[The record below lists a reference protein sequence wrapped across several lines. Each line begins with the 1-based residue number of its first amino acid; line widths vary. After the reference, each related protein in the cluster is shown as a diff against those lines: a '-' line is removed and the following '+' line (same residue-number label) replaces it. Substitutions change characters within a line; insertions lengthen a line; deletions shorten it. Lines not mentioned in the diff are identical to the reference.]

1 MATPAEVPS
10 LLENHSMLSRSKSKS
25 IIETFQKKY
34 LAHDSRLNRLGV
46 VTDAEL
52 NLTRLPASLC
62 QEVNRRAADTM
73 KGQKISSRCNGG
85 ASNEFYIK
93 TTDTKAYGS
102 SLSTPFVLKVYPK
115 SMCPNREDHLVKI
128 YLQKLDLPL
137 ACPTCWSLQR
147 NAWCYLHVLKKRT
160 QRFLFIFYSFVSLRF
175 RWVFLQQIQISTNNN
190 DYPWTWGR
198 MMTKMMVKDCFKT
211 NISFLKKYY

>member
-1 MATPAEVPS
+1 MATTEVPS
-10 LLENHSMLSRSKSKS
+10 LLEIHSMLSRSKSKS
-25 IIETFQKKY
+25 IIETFQKKR

-46 VTDAEL
+46 VTEAEL

-62 QEVNRRAADTM
+62 QEVNRRAADNM
-73 KGQKISSRCNGG
+73 KGQKISFKCNGG

-93 TTDTKAYGS
+93 TTDNKAYGS
-102 SLSTPFVLKVYPK
+102 YLSTPLVMQVYPK

-147 NAWCYLHVLKKRT
+147 NAWCFISTCINKKKKKRIVSCSFFIHL
-160 QRFLFIFYSFVSLRF
+160 FLSDLDGF
-175 RWVFLQQIQISTNNN
+175 FLQQIQLSTNNN
-190 DYPWTWGR
+190 DYPWTCYR
-198 MMTKMMVKDCFKT
+198 MMT
-211 NISFLKKYY
+211 

>member
-1 MATPAEVPS
+1 MATTEVPS

-25 IIETFQKKY
+25 IIETFQKKR

-46 VTDAEL
+46 VTEAEL

-62 QEVNRRAADTM
+62 QEVNRRNAT
-73 KGQKISSRCNGG
+73 S

-93 TTDTKAYGS
+93 TTDNKAYGS
-102 SLSTPFVLKVYPK
+102 YLSTPLVMQVYPK

-147 NAWCYLHVLKKRT
+147 NA
-160 QRFLFIFYSFVSLRF
+160 
-175 RWVFLQQIQISTNNN
+175 
-190 DYPWTWGR
+190 
-198 MMTKMMVKDCFKT
+198 
-211 NISFLKKYY
+211 

>member
-1 MATPAEVPS
+1 MPIIVFSTKIAILLSRYIVKHFFPSFSVAQEMATTEVPS

-25 IIETFQKKY
+25 IIETFQKKR

-46 VTDAEL
+46 VTEAEL

-62 QEVNRRAADTM
+62 QEVNRRAADNM
-73 KGQKISSRCNGG
+73 KGQKISFKCNGG

-93 TTDTKAYGS
+93 TTDNKAYGS
-102 SLSTPFVLKVYPK
+102 YLSTPLVMQVYPK

-147 NAWCYLHVLKKRT
+147 NA
-160 QRFLFIFYSFVSLRF
+160 
-175 RWVFLQQIQISTNNN
+175 
-190 DYPWTWGR
+190 
-198 MMTKMMVKDCFKT
+198 
-211 NISFLKKYY
+211 